1 MKKSNMEELEAKK
14 LIHEL
19 KNALT
24 ICHGYIEI
32 MEKDP
37 SSNYISIIKKEIK
50 RSLQMIYNNSLNL
63 EEIEID
69 LLLKDV
75 HDTVNHYYSHNN
87 CKINLEI
94 EEDLYLEGD
103 YDKLKQVFL
112 NIIKNSYEANAN
124 RIVIKEKTEQNNYQ
138 IIIEDNGEG
147 IDKQTLQKIGKESFT
162 TKEHGTGIGLAYC
175 KEVILKH
182 GGHLDFQSKKGIGM
196 KTIITIPKKVR
207 RLSFNNN
214 NY

>member
-1 MKKSNMEELEAKK
+1 MKKSNMEEKEAKK

-24 ICHGYIEI
+24 ICQGYIEI

-50 RSLQMIYNNSLNL
+50 RSLQMIYNNSPNL
-63 EEIEID
+63 EKIQ
-69 LLLKDV
+69 LGHLLKDV
-75 HDTVNHYYSHNN
+75 LDIVNHYYLYNN
-87 CKINLEI
+87 CKIILEI
-94 EEDLYLEGD
+94 EEKLYIEGD
-103 YDKLKQVFL
+103 YNQLKQVFL
-112 NIIKNSYEANAN
+112 NIVKNSYEANAN
-124 RIVIKEKTEQNNYQ
+124 IILIKETTDTNNNQ

-147 IDKQTLQKIGKESFT
+147 IDKQTLKKLGQESFT
-162 TKEHGTGIGLAYC
+162 TKEHGTGTGLSFC

-182 GGHLDFQSKKGIGM
+182 GGQLDFQSKKGIGT
-196 KTIITIPKKVR
+196 KAIITIPKKVQ
-207 RLSFNNN
+207 RLFFNNN

>member
-1 MKKSNMEELEAKK
+1 MKKSNIEELEAKK

-24 ICHGYIEI
+24 ICQGYIEI

-63 EEIEID
+63 EEIELE

-75 HDTVNHYYSHNN
+75 HDTVNYYYLHNN
-87 CKINLEI
+87 CKIILKI
-94 EEDLYLEGD
+94 EEDLYLKGD
-103 YDKLKQVFL
+103 YDKLKQVLL
-112 NIIKNSYEANAN
+112 NIVKNSYEANAN
-124 RIVIKEKTEQNNYQ
+124 RIVLKEKTNTDNYQ

-147 IDKQTLQKIGKESFT
+147 IDKQTLRKMGKETFT
-162 TKEHGTGIGLAYC
+162 TKEHGTGIGFAYC
-175 KEVILKH
+175 KDVIEKH
-182 GGHLDFQSKKGIGM
+182 GGHLVFQSKKEIGT
-196 KTIITIPKKVR
+196 KVIITIPKKVR
-207 RLSFNNN
+207 RLSF
-214 NY
+214 